1 MRSDGPMGE
10 VEPFTDLLV
19 GQSGSGSIAL
29 IDPRFAGKAADPAWA
44 PTSASTASTPIVPIK
59 PG

>member
-1 MRSDGPMGE
+1 MGE